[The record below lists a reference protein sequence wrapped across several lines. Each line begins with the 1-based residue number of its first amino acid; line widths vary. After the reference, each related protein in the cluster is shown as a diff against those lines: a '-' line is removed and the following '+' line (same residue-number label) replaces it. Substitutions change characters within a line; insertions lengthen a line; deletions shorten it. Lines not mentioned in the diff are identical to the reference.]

1 MSCSSKTGHTI
12 LAVLAGLISVFV
24 LAGCMSYNPS
34 DTEMPWSAPAS
45 WEGTMPLP
53 GGLKDRFE

>member
-12 LAVLAGLISVFV
+12 LAVLVVLISVFV
-24 LAGCMSYNPS
+24 LAGCMSYNPG

>member
-1 MSCSSKTGHTI
+1 MSYFSKKMKVAVALFVGLTCS
-12 LAVLAGLISVFV
+12 FV
-24 LAGCMSYNPS
+24 LSGCMSYRPN

-53 GGLKDRFE
+53 GGMKDRFE

>member
-1 MSCSSKTGHTI
+1 MLSSSKTCNMFLVAFVGFMCM
-12 LAVLAGLISVFV
+12 FV
-24 LAGCMSYNPS
+24 LAGCMSYEPN